1 MIEIFISS
9 DYFELKNDLDSSFE
23 KQELYQSIKID
34 TKKDIDPEYSVVY
47 AIELGNIVFLGYT
60 NPMVSWDNF
69 KTV

>member
-1 MIEIFISS
+1 MFISR

-34 TKKDIDPEYSVVY
+34 AKKDIDPKHSVVS
-47 AIELGNIVFLGYT
+47 ANEQGNIVFLEYT
-60 NPMVSWDNF
+60 NPMDNWDNF